1 MFKLLKLPAVLV
13 SQLKK
18 KKENGSCDPKEG
30 GGGGGERLHPKF
42 KPLTLL
48 HVILDRKG
56 IPLIYLPLTK
66 WSPFN
71 FTYLNLIRN
80 KLKYLKPEKG
90 SRAIIASASSCN
102 VSAKPSEAVE
112 MVLIYSL
119 IN

>member
-1 MFKLLKLPAVLV
+1 MVAVI
-13 SQLKK
+13 
-18 KKENGSCDPKEG
+18 PRG
-30 GGGGGERLHPKF
+30 GGGGRRRPKF

-48 HVILDRKG
+48 YVILDRKG
-56 IPLIYLPLTK
+56 TPLIYLPLKK
-66 WSPFN
+66 WYPFN

-90 SRAIIASASSCN
+90 SRAIIASAGCCDI
-102 VSAKPSEAVE
+102 SAKPSEAVE

>member
-30 GGGGGERLHPKF
+30 GGGERLRPKF

-80 KLKYLKPEKG
+80 KLKYLKPERG